1 MNPWFVAAATVFVTA
16 LSLTALY
23 CVAGPLG
30 AALGL
35 SLAVL
40 LNVYGSSP
48 HDLLVAACAAA
59 VRL

>member
-1 MNPWFVAAATVFVTA
+1 MNAWIIAAATVFVTA

-23 CVAGPLG
+23 RIAGPLG
-30 AALGL
+30 AALGIG
-35 SLAVL
+35 AAL
-40 LNVYGSSP
+40 LINVYGSSP

>member
-1 MNPWFVAAATVFVTA
+1 MNAWIIAAATVFVTA

-23 CVAGPLG
+23 RIAGPLG
-30 AALGL
+30 AALGIGAAL
-35 SLAVL
+35 L
-40 LNVYGSSP
+40 LNVYGSS

>member
-1 MNPWFVAAATVFVTA
+1 MSPWIIAAATVFVTV

-23 CVAGPLG
+23 RIAGPLG

-35 SLAVL
+35 SFAVL